1 MFEMGPYSSFV
12 LEARTEALR
21 ALQGVFYSSYLDLV
35 GNILANIGIATP
47 FFVWYNYIKRLSI
60 HSQNPF
66 DLYPLLRSVLT

>member
-35 GNILANIGIATP
+35 GNIFANIGIITCSNVESSDETNVSNLGISCQ
-47 FFVWYNYIKRLSI
+47 FF
-60 HSQNPF
+60 
-66 DLYPLLRSVLT
+66 DPLT